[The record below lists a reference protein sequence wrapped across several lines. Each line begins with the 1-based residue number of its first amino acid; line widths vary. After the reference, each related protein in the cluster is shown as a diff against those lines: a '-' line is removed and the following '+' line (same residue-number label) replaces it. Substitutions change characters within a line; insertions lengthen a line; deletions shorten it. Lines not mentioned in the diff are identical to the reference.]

1 MIEGPLHVTATVA
14 QDSGHPKQGN
24 VIFVDNAVDPSTG
37 NLHLKAEFEN
47 SDNQFL
53 PGLFVNAVLRLSEQP
68 NAKVVPT
75 QAVTEGQS
83 GTYVYV
89 VKSDNTV
96 ELRPVVSSRTHE
108 GYSAIDS
115 GLEIGEVVVTDGQ
128 TRLTPKSKVQIKNSA
143 GEPEGG
149 ASR

>member
-1 MIEGPLHVTATVA
+1 MA
-14 QDSGHPKQGN
+14 QDPAHPKQGN
-24 VIFVDNAVDPSTG
+24 VIFVDNAVDATTG
-37 NLHLKAEFEN
+37 TLHMKASFEN
-47 SDNQFL
+47 SENQFL
-53 PGLFVNAVLRLSEQP
+53 PGMFVNAVLRLSEQP

-75 QAVTEGQS
+75 QALTEGQN
-83 GTYVYV
+83 GAFVYV

-108 GYSAIDS
+108 GYAAIDS

-128 TRLTPKSKVQIKNSA
+128 ARLTPKSKVQIKNSV
-143 GEPEGG
+143 GEQEGG